1 MGLGAAI
8 QVPRSNIRKISVGTL
23 ESRLSLVGTK

>member
-8 QVPRSNIRKISVGTL
+8 QAPSSNMRKISVGTL
-23 ESRLSLVGTK
+23 ESRLSLGAK